1 MRVNIIGGGLAGCAL
16 AFTLKQ
22 AGAEPVIYE
31 ASDTIASGAS
41 GNDVGLYNPRF
52 TAQFDAVG
60 QFYSKAFFEALK
72 LFWIFGDDI
81 DWNPCGAL
89 HLINDDKKARR
100 FPKTVESW
108 GWDEKEMRIISA
120 LEASEVSG
128 VPIAKDCLF
137 LANSGFISPKK
148 LCHRYVEG
156 VKIWLNTPVSDLSD
170 LDGVTV
176 LACGMGCLA
185 FDQAAHIPLKAVRGQ
200 ITCIGETET
209 SRDLK
214 TTIGYGGYIAPS
226 KGGAHCLG
234 ATFQRW
240 LDHSDLLP
248 EDDQANLDKL
258 SENVPALKGVYFI
271 KAARASVRTTASDH
285 FPVVGQLDE
294 NTYISAAH
302 GSHGILSSL
311 LSAKILTNNVI
322 NLQCG
327 MGGDVLSALS
337 PDRFDRSN
345 AT

>member
-1 MRVNIIGGGLAGCAL
+1 MWVNIIGGGLAGCAL

-31 ASDTIASGAS
+31 ASNAIASGAS

-81 DWNPCGAL
+81 DWTPCGAL
-89 HLINDDKKARR
+89 HLINDEKKARR
-100 FPKTVESW
+100 FPKTVGSW
-108 GWDEKEMRIISA
+108 GWDEKEMRIINA

-128 VPIAKDCLF
+128 VPIEKDCLF

-148 LCHRYVEG
+148 LCHRYVDG
-156 VKIWLNTPVSDLSD
+156 VKIRLNTSVSDVSD

-185 FDQAAHIPLKAVRGQ
+185 FDEAAHIPLKPVRGQ
-200 ITCIGETET
+200 ITYIGETDT
-209 SRDLK
+209 SCALK

-226 KGGAHCLG
+226 VDGSHCLG
-234 ATFQRW
+234 STFQRW
-240 LDHSDLLP
+240 LDHSDVLP

-258 SENVPALKGVYFI
+258 YENVPALKGQYTVE
-271 KAARASVRTTASDH
+271 AARASVRTTASDH

-294 NTYISAAH
+294 NMYISTAH

-311 LSAKILTNNVI
+311 LSAKILTNKI
-322 NLQCG
+322 MDLQCDV
-327 MGGDVLSALS
+327 GGCVLSALS

>member
-41 GNDVGLYNPRF
+41 GNDIGLYNPRF

-72 LFWIFGDDI
+72 LFKVFGDAI

-89 HLINDDKKARR
+89 HLINDEKKARR

-108 GWDEKEMRIISA
+108 GWDEKEMRIINA
-120 LEASEVSG
+120 LEASDISG
-128 VPIAKDCLF
+128 VPIEKDCLF

-156 VKIWLNTPVSDLSD
+156 VEIRLNTPVSNLSM

-200 ITCIGETET
+200 ITYIEETDV
-209 SRDLK
+209 SKSLK
-214 TTIGYGGYIAPS
+214 TTVGYGGYIAPS
-226 KGGAHCLG
+226 KDGVHCLG
-234 ATFQRW
+234 STFQRW

-248 EDDQANLDKL
+248 EDNEANLDKL
-258 SENVPALKGVYFI
+258 HANVPALTGKYTVDH
-271 KAARASVRTTASDH
+271 ARASVRTTASDH
-285 FPVVGQLDE
+285 FPVTGQLAD
-294 NTYISAAH
+294 NLYVSTAH
-302 GSHGILSSL
+302 GSHGILSSI
-311 LSAKILTNNVI
+311 LSAQILTNKI
-322 NLQCG
+322 MKLQCDVG
-327 MGGDVLSALS
+327 CDVLSALS
-337 PDRFDRSN
+337 PKRFDRSN